1 VSRLDSIVVAVALV
15 GCSLASCAAAQT
27 SYGTTGLVKI
37 PTAEVAEFG
46 RCVIGGGYAAD
57 SIGQVRRR
65 PRDWSFFAT
74 AGLVPRL
81 EAGLRLAYGELFLKS
96 TTDRVFSVK
105 CLLTRETHL
114 IPATALGV
122 QDAIG
127 ILKNF
132 NSLYVVGSKRLGFL
146 GMEPVR
152 LHVGFGTDWWDYISN
167 KATGHRFIGLFG
179 GIEVRAAPFL
189 SLLAEYDADDVNL
202 GARFSLKRIL
212 TVTFNLVAL
221 KQPGCVGSLSFSL

>member
-1 VSRLDSIVVAVALV
+1 MV
-15 GCSLASCAAAQT
+15 
-27 SYGTTGLVKI
+27 
-37 PTAEVAEFG
+37 
-46 RCVIGGGYAAD
+46 
-57 SIGQVRRR
+57 
-65 PRDWSFFAT
+65 
-74 AGLVPRL
+74 
-81 EAGLRLAYGELFLKS
+81 
-96 TTDRVFSVK
+96 
-105 CLLTRETHL
+105 
-114 IPATALGV
+114 
-122 QDAIG
+122 G

-167 KATGHRFIGLFG
+167 KATGHRFVGLFG
-179 GIEVRAAPFL
+179 GVEVKAASFL